1 MKQKQL
7 IFCMGLS
14 AIALLT
20 SCNEREFE
28 FPSEGSKETEKGT
41 LVLNLNAS
49 TNFDQTRA
57 VDEDDYGNVQN
68 YNVKVLTSDGKEKL
82 SCKGSELSS
91 KLPLTLGIG
100 SYTVEAS
107 YGQERTKSRDEF
119 YMYGKDVVTVKS
131 NAQETVNVE
140 CTPTCGKVSVT
151 FDDEMAE
158 LFTEYYVSFDLTTT
172 KGKETFDWAK
182 VDKDPWYI
190 YLDKGDNT
198 INYTIH
204 LTAKD
209 DYLAEIGNEKVNTG
223 KVTGSF
229 SLQRN
234 EGHNLDIRPNY
245 IPSTGGG
252 MKLTITIDGGTN
264 NHPITWEVPSS
275 WTN

>member
-1 MKQKQL
+1 
-7 IFCMGLS
+7 MGLS

-57 VDEDDYGNVQN
+57 LNEETYANTANYDVIIEDLN
-68 YNVKVLTSDGKEKL
+68 GKTLK
-82 SCKGSELSS
+82 SYKASELSS
-91 KLPLTLGIG
+91 KLPLTLSLG
-100 SYTVEAS
+100 SYRIKAY
-107 YGQERTKSRDEF
+107 YGQELPKSRDRF
-119 YMYGKDVVTVKS
+119 YVYGEEVVNVIPEGVT
-131 NAQETVNVE
+131 ATVN
-140 CTPTCGKVSVT
+140 CTPTCGKVSVA

-158 LFTEYYVSFDLTTT
+158 LFTEYNVSFDLTTT
-172 KGKETFDWAK
+172 KGKETFDWEKA
-182 VDKDPWYI
+182 DKDPWYI

-209 DYLAEIGNEKVNTG
+209 DYLAVIGNENVNSGT
-223 KVTGSF
+223 VTGSF

-234 EGHNLDIRPNY
+234 EGHNLVIRPNY

-264 NHPITWEVPSS
+264 DHPITWEVPSS